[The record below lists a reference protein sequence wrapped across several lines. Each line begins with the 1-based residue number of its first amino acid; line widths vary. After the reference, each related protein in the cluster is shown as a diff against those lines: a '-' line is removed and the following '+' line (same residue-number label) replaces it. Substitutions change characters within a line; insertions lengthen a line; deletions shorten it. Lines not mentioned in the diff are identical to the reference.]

1 MQKKCWMLSASVLSS
16 LTRSGRTWRR
26 REKLPRK
33 NSSNFR
39 TASALYVQKFNIGNQ
54 IDSIHQPIEQ
64 YLKYLYNKTQTDTS
78 ISIFQHLYC
87 LKLFICFSWN
97 QIYNLFLNVRECFW
111 LNIGTGWLVQER
123 AGAVAEDWWSIGEQP
138 ESPETR
144 EGQNKQK
151 STGFCL
157 IITHTVYSV
166 YLYTSICI
174 CVLAC

>member
-1 MQKKCWMLSASVLSS
+1 MLFRSLRESELVTMQKKCWMLSVSVLSS

-26 REKLPRK
+26 LEKWQRK

-39 TASALYVQKFNIGNQ
+39 TASALYVQKSNIG
-54 IDSIHQPIEQ
+54 IHQPNEQ

-78 ISIFQHLYC
+78 ISIFNIFIAWNC
-87 LKLFICFSWN
+87 LSLFSWN

-123 AGAVAEDWWSIGEQP
+123 AGTVAEDWWSIGEQP

-144 EGQNKQK
+144 EGQNKQ
-151 STGFCL
+151 
-157 IITHTVYSV
+157 
-166 YLYTSICI
+166 
-174 CVLAC
+174 